1 MEIDS
6 IDAARTSVT
15 SAAASATASTRLLSL
30 DVFRGLTMA
39 AMVVVN
45 NPGDWNA
52 VYWPLLHA
60 KWHGWTPTDLVFP
73 FFLFIVGVSITLSR
87 KSTSPLAIARRAA
100 IIFALGLFL
109 NAFPAFDLATWR
121 IPGVLQRIA
130 VCYLIAALLYRATV
144 GSGRQIAVLTAT
156 IAAMLVGYWLVMIGV
171 APPGGV
177 RGDLSAEGNLGAW
190 LDRALMSGHLWQS
203 RWDPEGVLSTVPAI
217 ATALLGVVAGL
228 WIGSTRSDADKTR
241 RLALYGLGGVIG
253 GDLWNLAFPINK
265 ALWTSSYVL
274 LTAGLAALVL
284 AACYWTIDVRRWR
297 GWTTPF
303 VILGSNAIALY
314 VLSSLL
320 ASTLEA
326 IRVPAA
332 GGHAPLGTLIF
343 STVFSPLAP
352 PTGASLLYALA
363 HLAVLF
369 FLLAWMY
376 RRRVFLRV

>member
-1 MEIDS
+1 MGFSLGKNRFASAIL
-6 IDAARTSVT
+6 R
-15 SAAASATASTRLLSL
+15 AAAPSTRLLSL

-60 KWHGWTPTDLVFP
+60 QWHGWTPTDLVFP

-87 KSTSPLAIARRAA
+87 KSASPLAIGRRAV

-109 NAFPAFDLATWR
+109 NAFPGFDLPTWR

-130 VCYLIAALLYRATV
+130 VCYLVTALLHRATT
-144 GSGRQIAVLTAT
+144 GSARQVAVLTAT
-156 IAAMLVGYWLVMIGV
+156 VAGLVIGYWLVMIGV
-171 APPGGV
+171 AAPGGV
-177 RGDLSAEGNLGAW
+177 RGDLSPEGNVGAW
-190 LDRALMSGHLWQS
+190 LDRALMSGHLWQP
-203 RWDPEGVLSTVPAI
+203 RWDPEGVLSTLPAI
-217 ATALLGVVAGL
+217 ATAVLGVIGGL
-228 WIGSTRSDADKTR
+228 WIGSNRSDRDKTR
-241 RLALYGLGGVIG
+241 GLILCGLGGVVAG
-253 GDLWNLAFPINK
+253 YLWNVTFPINK

-284 AACYWTIDVRRWR
+284 AVCYWTIDIRRWR
-297 GWTTPF
+297 GWTTPL

-326 IRVPAA
+326 VQVPRSDGRAA
-332 GGHAPLGTLIF
+332 SLGAVICSTVFAPLG
-343 STVFSPLAP
+343 P
-352 PTGASLLYALA
+352 PKVASLLYALA
-363 HLAVLF
+363 HLAGLYVVLG
-369 FLLAWMY
+369 WMY
-376 RRRVFLRV
+376 RRRILLRV